1 MSNLKNL
8 VVVTK
13 TAKIEF
19 PGLKGFEVEVAA
31 MSRELSR
38 KLKEQSEVTK
48 IDPKHRIP
56 VKELDEGMFVDKFAA
71 AAVKGWKGLKY
82 KYLSELLLV
91 DLSGMSEEDLEQEV
105 PYSHEDAVILI
116 KDSQVFDTWLN
127 EQVFSLQL
135 FRG

>member
-1 MSNLKNL
+1 MSLKNL

-13 TAKIEF
+13 TAKMEF
-19 PGLKGFEVEVAA
+19 PGIKGFEVEVAA

-56 VKELDEGMFVDKFAA
+56 VKELDEDTFIDKFAA

-82 KYLSELLLV
+82 KHLPDLLLV
-91 DLSGMSEEDLEQEV
+91 DLKGMDEEALEQEV
-105 PYSHEDAVILI
+105 PYSHEDAIELI
-116 KDSQVFDTWLN
+116 KGSQVFDNWLN

-135 FRG
+135 FRS